1 MRTSGGAGASLR
13 RLRDAPPGHLHP
25 LPIWL
30 LILLL
35 LCSLVAAEPASQPA
49 QQRREWS
56 PQIPLESQVTVG
68 ADGIA
73 TSRGAGRRRSD
84 GLSIT
89 RSIPVDTGIAPD
101 AAVDDQ
107 AIKFTPARVDLGRVE
122 TCSPQRYYV
131 GVENRGRVSVR
142 LDGADFTHE
151 GFSLANDVRGIRLD
165 PGDRFNVQFVFLPS
179 EEEPKGVDAHLRVLT
194 TSGLFSLPISSS
206 EVVTNRYGV
215 RAIRASVPVGVR
227 FGQSL
232 QFINPLN
239 YTIRITEVYALDSF
253 VHIDLLNGS
262 NWIGS
267 RWPRE
272 DDDKEAQEVP
282 GEYDPQFDY
291 IRRADR
297 GAWDMPAGTT
307 SPLIKVSL
315 QKNMPA
321 GVYFTFIHIA
331 ADKLRLLMVPVRI
344 TVLKPGIHIEPKEL
358 DLGMLTD
365 LHDDVHREVSFTL
378 YNTGLNPIEILE
390 LKVLESN
397 LIVSA
402 ELWGRSSVIPP
413 RTQVSNA
420 LAIQIRVDKEITGNC
435 FASLMLKTNASSSE
449 LGQRRLK
456 LYGRVAHGNVAFQ
469 LNETRF
475 GVIFPLENVLRE
487 ENDGEDCNNTAN
499 ENGDELE
506 MSATKLVSIIGE
518 NSSRGIM
525 AGTTA
530 LRKLQL
536 WNQFDCPVELQRVWV
551 DSALSDQDG
560 VSVYRF
566 KQGVVPAGFAWPK
579 ISLQIT
585 PPLERKLKFLAPRTF
600 SLMVE
605 TNVSRHR
612 IQISVYYGFLNV
624 NSTRGLQNYSV
635 SGYFSDSHILEP
647 NSSQSCLVVP
657 KGGLVTGASPRID
670 GGQAT
675 TNTQAVRI
683 CQSLLF
689 DLEKVAS
696 HRSRTEVVK
705 MVNENP
711 VPVTLKIT
719 NVSQGDIVGISIKAD
734 VTVAHPDAFPDASI
748 SNYWSNVAG
757 NDSTGNSTKKYVRVG
772 DSFVLQPG
780 YQVEF
785 SVNVMAQDILGE
797 LTVPVITVETPIEI
811 FHLYVRLRSVQG
823 TIEPVTPAIV
833 LPSMFP
839 GRTQVIHIHYRNTF
853 EHAVT
858 PLMATISSSNL
869 KILSMRDA
877 IAPKRVESVLDVLFS
892 PAESSKCSDAVFLV
906 DCLIPLPDTV
916 HEQACEQL
924 SDYGE
929 FVDKRDLEALRRRD
943 AFWGKMQ
950 ESDHQST
957 VEAQVHLQTDIMEDV
972 AEVTIK
978 ALLERPVVTASLH
991 LSNNASRMIERT
1003 EFELTELLDRSYVFI
1018 NVRNPSNISIQMEL
1032 TIAET
1037 DQTLFYSCSEELNE
1051 DERSDHNRN
1060 GDTEDNSE
1068 GISALCLAEW
1078 KAATADAVA
1087 LQRDRHVDIYV
1098 PPFYVQRRII
1108 QVSAGEEAQLGPIYY
1123 LPSKVQEVAT
1133 TVFVRNDLSHIEPV
1147 QLLARSGKGTLDL
1160 LVDTPADSSKPRF
1173 DEENIAEDC
1182 ALFGCN
1188 GILHFSLT
1196 HDDALTDYTQDAGFL
1211 LSNTGPFG
1219 LVVRTMN
1226 VEPPSWT
1233 SDAASRMSDF
1243 LVTLEEFPGQNDKNG
1258 KVVLSPGTTA
1268 RFRVSFRAS
1277 CFAARVASWLII
1289 DTSDTIKRIQLQG
1302 TITTD
1307 AAFSCLRSRMAP
1319 PLRNACLY
1327 AWIIA
1332 AMVTVITMLYTVLL
1346 LVYDAWTHEAV
1357 PHVQLFNLAAKTDST
1372 STEMATN
1379 EDITFSNMEGEGKL
1393 PPLKLASFNRLL
1405 EDMEQTAFTPSARVV
1420 TPAVSHLLEQRRK
1433 GLHSSVRTG
1442 NVHVNE
1448 GKNATVPLAANAK
1461 PCENEA
1467 ISLSLEAE
1475 RISPSNM
1482 ASTITEPSF
1491 SLRDVQEEAENESGA
1506 SNLSASAPQNV
1517 FSVIKLLEDIN
1528 DRKRSELS
1536 SDERSSES
1544 PASSSHSSI
1553 VQPDAEESSRDAHFP
1568 QLSFGSLDDQRKLG
1582 TGSALH
1588 AAIDTNSTKTAEEAF
1603 EAFKSLSTRW
1613 RSEDWQN
1620 NLNEPPSPSLSGNF
1634 SDWNGTLSLNTLGN
1648 GLLGS
1653 TDTGNQRDETV
1664 RSGNR
1669 SESSSFIG
1677 AAPRLYLNEFAA
1689 FDAPGARLST
1699 GTTPKSTSK
1708 KAPPGFTPADA
1719 KPLEARAAFERLRS
1733 RTTPSVPTV
1742 SSSNDGFGGNSVFA
1756 SKLPLFGPALPPTND
1771 DRVMLGSVG
1780 RIGSGRLKGLHGLD
1794 APTK

>member
-1 MRTSGGAGASLR
+1 MR
-13 RLRDAPPGHLHP
+13 
-25 LPIWL
+25 
-30 LILLL
+30 
-35 LCSLVAAEPASQPA
+35 AAF
-49 QQRREWS
+49 
-56 PQIPLESQVTVG
+56 
-68 ADGIA
+68 
-73 TSRGAGRRRSD
+73 
-84 GLSIT
+84 GL
-89 RSIPVDTGIAPD
+89 
-101 AAVDDQ
+101 
-107 AIKFTPARVDLGRVE
+107 
-122 TCSPQRYYV
+122 
-131 GVENRGRVSVR
+131 
-142 LDGADFTHE
+142 
-151 GFSLANDVRGIRLD
+151 
-165 PGDRFNVQFVFLPS
+165 
-179 EEEPKGVDAHLRVLT
+179 
-194 TSGLFSLPISSS
+194 
-206 EVVTNRYGV
+206 
-215 RAIRASVPVGVR
+215 
-227 FGQSL
+227 
-232 QFINPLN
+232 
-239 YTIRITEVYALDSF
+239 
-253 VHIDLLNGS
+253 
-262 NWIGS
+262 W
-267 RWPRE
+267 
-272 DDDKEAQEVP
+272 
-282 GEYDPQFDY
+282 
-291 IRRADR
+291 
-297 GAWDMPAGTT
+297 
-307 SPLIKVSL
+307 
-315 QKNMPA
+315 
-321 GVYFTFIHIA
+321 
-331 ADKLRLLMVPVRI
+331 
-344 TVLKPGIHIEPKEL
+344 
-358 DLGMLTD
+358 
-365 LHDDVHREVSFTL
+365 
-378 YNTGLNPIEILE
+378 
-390 LKVLESN
+390 
-397 LIVSA
+397 
-402 ELWGRSSVIPP
+402 
-413 RTQVSNA
+413 
-420 LAIQIRVDKEITGNC
+420 
-435 FASLMLKTNASSSE
+435 
-449 LGQRRLK
+449 
-456 LYGRVAHGNVAFQ
+456 
-469 LNETRF
+469 
-475 GVIFPLENVLRE
+475 
-487 ENDGEDCNNTAN
+487 
-499 ENGDELE
+499 
-506 MSATKLVSIIGE
+506 
-518 NSSRGIM
+518 
-525 AGTTA
+525 
-530 LRKLQL
+530 
-536 WNQFDCPVELQRVWV
+536 
-551 DSALSDQDG
+551 
-560 VSVYRF
+560 
-566 KQGVVPAGFAWPK
+566 
-579 ISLQIT
+579 
-585 PPLERKLKFLAPRTF
+585 
-600 SLMVE
+600 
-605 TNVSRHR
+605 
-612 IQISVYYGFLNV
+612 
-624 NSTRGLQNYSV
+624 
-635 SGYFSDSHILEP
+635 
-647 NSSQSCLVVP
+647 
-657 KGGLVTGASPRID
+657 
-670 GGQAT
+670 
-675 TNTQAVRI
+675 
-683 CQSLLF
+683 
-689 DLEKVAS
+689 
-696 HRSRTEVVK
+696 
-705 MVNENP
+705 
-711 VPVTLKIT
+711 
-719 NVSQGDIVGISIKAD
+719 
-734 VTVAHPDAFPDASI
+734 
-748 SNYWSNVAG
+748 
-757 NDSTGNSTKKYVRVG
+757 
-772 DSFVLQPG
+772 
-780 YQVEF
+780 
-785 SVNVMAQDILGE
+785 
-797 LTVPVITVETPIEI
+797 
-811 FHLYVRLRSVQG
+811 
-823 TIEPVTPAIV
+823 
-833 LPSMFP
+833 
-839 GRTQVIHIHYRNTF
+839 
-853 EHAVT
+853 
-858 PLMATISSSNL
+858 
-869 KILSMRDA
+869 
-877 IAPKRVESVLDVLFS
+877 
-892 PAESSKCSDAVFLV
+892 
-906 DCLIPLPDTV
+906 
-916 HEQACEQL
+916 
-924 SDYGE
+924 E

-1108 QVSAGEEAQLGPIYY
+1108 QVQLEKRRS
-1123 LPSKVQEVAT
+1123 L
-1133 TVFVRNDLSHIEPV
+1133 DLFTISL
-1147 QLLARSGKGTLDL
+1147 QKFKKWLLQYFGKGTLDL

-1243 LVTLEEFPGQNDKNG
+1243 LVTLEEFPGQNEKM
-1258 KVVLSPGTTA
+1258 
-1268 RFRVSFRAS
+1268 
-1277 CFAARVASWLII
+1277 
-1289 DTSDTIKRIQLQG
+1289 RIQLQG

-1448 GKNATVPLAANAK
+1448 
-1461 PCENEA
+1461 
-1467 ISLSLEAE
+1467 
-1475 RISPSNM
+1475 
-1482 ASTITEPSF
+1482 
-1491 SLRDVQEEAENESGA
+1491 
-1506 SNLSASAPQNV
+1506 
-1517 FSVIKLLEDIN
+1517 DIN

-1648 GLLGS
+1648 G
-1653 TDTGNQRDETV
+1653 
-1664 RSGNR
+1664 NR

-1780 RIGSGRLKGLHGLD
+1780 RIGSGRLKGLLD
-1794 APTK
+1794 STLQRNRMTLAAVTAPELPVVPP